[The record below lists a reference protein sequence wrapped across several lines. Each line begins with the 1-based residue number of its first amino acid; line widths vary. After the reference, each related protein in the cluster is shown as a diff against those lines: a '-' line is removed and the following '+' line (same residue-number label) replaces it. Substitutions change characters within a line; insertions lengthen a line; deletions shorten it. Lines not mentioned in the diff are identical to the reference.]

1 VRAGVL
7 TLVAVAGAAVLLPA
21 QTPTT
26 FRGGVHTVRVYA
38 TVRDRDGQLVR
49 GLTRDDFELFE
60 NGRRRPISVFSSQLQ
75 PISVAILLDRSGSI
89 GSQTPHVAAAAS
101 AFVSKLLDGDRASIS
116 SLTWNCQSFTAD
128 KPRLLEVLG
137 GSLQADQGSPVWAGL
152 DRTLSAISHE
162 SSRRVVLMLS
172 DGADSGVAMHA
183 LPDPE
188 VRIGDRWLRM
198 PGICQRQSAISR
210 ATAADVARRAGR
222 EDVMVYA
229 VGVQTAGPVKDNEL
243 RRIAQDSGGEFI
255 WLTRGG
261 DLTQTFTR
269 IADELHQQYLIGFVP
284 ETFDGKPHRI
294 EVRATRPRLTVRARR
309 SFVADA
315 NAGATAAAAPASPSP
330 IAPLP
335 PVTAAEVDRAIA
347 DGLDGRRLQ
356 ASCVANGM
364 FPDKPAEGALAA
376 EVIFEGPVG
385 RIMRRAREAARD
397 RTPFDA
403 THVTDADRA
412 PTLTVTA
419 ELKSAIAAEPFR
431 TPAEPPPGSP
441 AALPLSYIRLW
452 SDGPNPSTIPAIAM
466 STGGGLMNQMLS
478 RRLTLTF
485 DLAAFK
491 AMPGA
496 RVEAAVYSL
505 SGSRSCHISAR
516 DKFGLR

>member
-1 VRAGVL
+1 MRASVL
-7 TLVAVAGAAVLLPA
+7 NLVALAGAAVSFAA

-26 FRGGVHTVRVYA
+26 FRGGVHTVQVYA

-49 GLTRDDFELFE
+49 NLTRDDFEVFE
-60 NGRRRPISVFSSQLQ
+60 NGKRRPIGVFSSALQ

-89 GSQTPHVAAAAS
+89 GRETPHVSAAAS
-101 AFVSKLLDGDRASIS
+101 AFIGKLFDGDRAAIS
-116 SLTWNCQSFTAD
+116 SLTWDCQSFTAD
-128 KPRLLEVLG
+128 KARLLEVLG
-137 GSLQADQGSPVWAGL
+137 GLLQSDLGSPVWAAL
-152 DRTLSAISHE
+152 DRTLSAISRE

-172 DGADSGVAMHA
+172 DGVDSGVAMHA

-188 VRIGDRWLRM
+188 FRIGDRLLRM

-210 ATAADVARRAGR
+210 ATASDVARRAGR

-229 VGVQTAGPVKDNEL
+229 VGVQTAGPVKDSEL

-255 WLTRGG
+255 WLRRGG
-261 DLTQTFTR
+261 DLTDTFTR

-284 ETFDGKPHRI
+284 EVFDGKLHRI

-309 SFVADA
+309 SFVAEE
-315 NAGATAAAAPASPSP
+315 NARSSAAVSAPATP
-330 IAPLP
+330 IAPLS
-335 PVTAAEVDRAIA
+335 PVTASEVDQAIA
-347 DGLDGRRLQ
+347 DGLAGKRLQ
-356 ASCVANGM
+356 AFCIANGV

-376 EVIFEGPVG
+376 EVVFEGPVG
-385 RIMRRAREAARD
+385 RIMRRARDAARD

-441 AALPLSYIRLW
+441 AALPLSNIRLW
-452 SDGPNPSTIPAIAM
+452 SERPNPSTIPAIAM
-466 STGGGLMNQMLS
+466 STGGGLMQLGAS
-478 RRLTLTF
+478 RRLTVTF
-485 DLAAFK
+485 DLAAFR
-491 AMPGA
+491 AMPGS

-505 SGSRSCHISAR
+505 SGERSCQISAR
-516 DKFGLR
+516 DKLGLR